1 MFNETTLRKI
11 LLSSLGYFTIMGEDD
26 GKSISQNV
34 SSLKILVHDIT
45 NLLYYEEWTGKRN
58 CFSIFGFP
66 TSTWKILTATF
77 CKLPL

>member
-45 NLLYYEEWTGKRN
+45 NLLYYEE
-58 CFSIFGFP
+58 
-66 TSTWKILTATF
+66 
-77 CKLPL
+77 